1 MNDEA
6 SLRYVPSPYEGRVA
20 VIRPKGS
27 FLGLSSPALGW
38 EGVVR
43 NGLEVY
49 ELPVYPKGMLIEP
62 FCRTLAEIL
71 QNCLQNALGDY
82 SMERG
87 ARRAAN
93 T

>member
-1 MNDEA
+1 
-6 SLRYVPSPYEGRVA
+6 
-20 VIRPKGS
+20 
-27 FLGLSSPALGW
+27 
-38 EGVVR
+38 
-43 NGLEVY
+43 
-49 ELPVYPKGMLIEP
+49 VYPKGMLIEP